1 MSRMDAEKLLQRALD
16 DANAQFR
23 DGQWEAID
31 LLVSARKKLLVVQRT
46 GWGKSSVYF
55 IATRMLRD
63 RGFGPTIIISP
74 LLALMRNQIDSAAR
88 LGIRAITM
96 NSSNSDQTTLL
107 TQSVLNNKVDC
118 LLISPE
124 RLANQDFVETV
135 LQPIAN
141 NIGLLVVDEAHC
153 ISDWGH
159 DFRPDYRRLLNV
171 LRQLPPNMPVLATT
185 ATANNRVINDVVS
198 QLGNIEVIRGSLVR
212 ESLALQNITLADQA
226 SRLAWLAATIPQIDG
241 AGIVYVLTKRDALQ
255 VRDWLISKGINAQAY
270 FSGVTHPR
278 FPDTNAYR
286 EHLEDQLLGNRLKV
300 LVATSALG
308 MGYDKPDLT
317 FVIHYQAPGSIVS
330 YYQQVG
336 RAGRGIDKSFGVLLS
351 GQEDERIHDFFR
363 RAAFPN
369 EHQVRA
375 VLNELERFDGLKLRD
390 LEQHLNLRNGIIEQV
405 LKFLSVENPSPV
417 IKDGSKWY
425 RTAVA
430 YRMDHDQIAR
440 LTAQRELEWHEFVG
454 YVQTNT
460 CLMEYL
466 RRALDD
472 PEAEPCGRCANCLGQ
487 AIFSPTVDRAI
498 TIEAAR
504 FVRQAEIAI
513 QPKKQVA
520 ANAFPQYGFR
530 GNLPP
535 NLLAAEGRILS
546 RWADAGWGG
555 LVEEGKR
562 TGDFAD
568 ELVEAMAEM
577 IQQRWRPAPPPKWV
591 CCVPSLNNPR
601 LVADFAQRLATRL
614 GLPFIPA
621 ISKVKANQPQKFQNN
636 RYFQCSNLD
645 GVFTIAPD
653 IPTTPVFLVDDVV
666 DSGWTMTVLA
676 ALLRR
681 NGCGTVYPVALA
693 SSTTSD

>member
-1 MSRMDAEKLLQRALD
+1 MSRMDAERLLQTALND
-16 DANAQFR
+16 PNAQFR

-55 IATRMLRD
+55 IATKLLRD
-63 RGFGPTIIISP
+63 RGYGLTIIISP
-74 LLALMRNQIDSAAR
+74 LLALMRNQVESAAR

-96 NSSNSDQTTLL
+96 NSSNSDQTRQLTLR
-107 TQSVLNNKVDC
+107 VLNNQVDC

-124 RLANQDFVETV
+124 RLANEDFVRTV

-159 DFRPDYRRLLNV
+159 DFRPDYRRLLSV

-185 ATANNRVINDVVS
+185 ATANDRVINDVVS
-198 QLGNIEVIRGSLVR
+198 QLGDIEVIRGTLVR
-212 ESLALQNITLADQA
+212 ESLALQNITLADQP
-226 SRLAWLAATIPQIDG
+226 SRLAWLATTIPQIEG

-255 VRDWLISKGINAQAY
+255 VRDWLISRGIDAQAY
-270 FSGVTHPR
+270 FSGVTHPQ
-278 FPDTNAYR
+278 FPDTDDYR
-286 EHLEDQLLGNRLKV
+286 EHLEDQLLSNRLKV

-317 FVIHYQAPGSIVS
+317 FVIHYQAPGSIVA

-351 GQEDERIHDFFR
+351 GKEDERIHDFFR

-369 EHQVRA
+369 EQQVRA
-375 VLNELERFDGLKLRD
+375 VLEVLERFDGLKVRD
-390 LEQHLNLRNGIIEQV
+390 LEEHLNLRKGVIDQV
-405 LKFLSVENPSPV
+405 LKFLSVENPSPI
-417 IKDGSKWY
+417 IKDGSQWF
-425 RTAVA
+425 RTPVP

-440 LTAQRELEWHEFVG
+440 LTALRELEWQEFVG
-454 YVQTNT
+454 YAQAKT

-466 RRALDD
+466 RNALDD
-472 PEAEPCGRCANCLGQ
+472 PETEPCGRCANCQGQ
-487 AIFSPTVDRAI
+487 AIFPPTVDRTLAI
-498 TIEAAR
+498 DAAR
-504 FVRQAEIAI
+504 FLRHAEIPI

-535 NLLAAEGRILS
+535 QLLAEEGRILS

-555 LVEEGKR
+555 LVEEGKHA
-562 TGDFAD
+562 GHFVD

-577 IQQRWRPAPPPKWV
+577 IQQRWRPAPPPEWV
-591 CCVPSLNNPR
+591 CCVPSLKNPR
-601 LVADFAQRLATRL
+601 LVADFAQRLAARL
-614 GLPFIPA
+614 GLPFISA
-621 ISKVKANQPQKFQNN
+621 ISKVIDNQPQKYQNN

-645 GVFTIAPD
+645 GVFAVSQG
-653 IPTTPVFLVDDVV
+653 IPSGPALLVDDVV

-681 NGCGTVYPVALA
+681 NGCGAVYPVALA

>member
-1 MSRMDAEKLLQRALD
+1 MSRKDAERLLQTALNDPRA
-16 DANAQFR
+16 AFR

-31 LLVSARKKLLVVQRT
+31 LLVTERKKLLVVQRT

-55 IATRMLRD
+55 IATRLMRD
-63 RGFGPTIIISP
+63 RGYGPTIIISP
-74 LLALMRNQIDSAAR
+74 LLALMRNQVESAAR
-88 LGIRAITM
+88 LGIRALTM
-96 NSSNSDQTTLL
+96 NSSNSNQARQH
-107 TQSVLNNKVDC
+107 TQSVLNNQVDC

-124 RLANQDFVETV
+124 RLANEDFVRTV

-159 DFRPDYRRLLNV
+159 DFRPDYRRLLSV

-185 ATANNRVINDVVS
+185 ATANNRVINDVVA
-198 QLGNIEVIRGSLVR
+198 QLGDIEVIRGTLVR
-212 ESLALQNITLADQA
+212 ESLALQNITLADQP
-226 SRLAWLAATIPQIDG
+226 SRLAWLAATIPQIEG

-255 VRDWLISKGINAQAY
+255 VRNWLISKGIDAQAY
-270 FSGVTHPR
+270 FSDVTHPD

-286 EHLEDQLLGNRLKV
+286 EHLEDQLLSNRLKV

-351 GQEDERIHDFFR
+351 GKEDERIQDFFR
-363 RAAFPN
+363 RAAFPS
-369 EHQVRA
+369 EHQVSV
-375 VLNELERFDGLKLRD
+375 VLDVLAKVEGLKARD
-390 LEQHLNLRNGIIEQV
+390 LEEHLNLRKGIIDQV
-405 LKFLSVENPSPV
+405 LKFLSVENPSPI
-417 IKDGSKWY
+417 IKNGANWF
-425 RTAVA
+425 RTPVP
-430 YRMDHDQIAR
+430 YSMDHEQIAR
-440 LTAQRELEWHEFVG
+440 LTAQREVEWQELVG
-454 YVQTNT
+454 YVQAGA

-472 PEAEPCGRCANCLGQ
+472 PDAEPCGRCANCRGQ
-487 AIFSPTVDRAI
+487 AIFSPAVDRQLAV
-498 TIEAAR
+498 EAAR
-504 FVRQAEIAI
+504 FLRHADIPI

-520 ANAFPQYGFR
+520 ANAFPKYRFS
-530 GNLPP
+530 GNFPP
-535 NLLAAEGRILS
+535 ELLAAEGRILS
-546 RWADAGWGG
+546 KWADGGWGG
-555 LVEEGKR
+555 VVEEGKH
-562 TGDFAD
+562 TGHFAD
-568 ELVEAMAEM
+568 ELVDAMIEM
-577 IQQRWRPAPPPKWV
+577 ISQRWRPAPFPEWV

-601 LVADFAQRLATRL
+601 LVDDFARRLAAKL
-614 GLPFIPA
+614 GLPFVSA
-621 ISKVKANQPQKFQNN
+621 ISKVFANQPQKFQNN
-636 RYFQCSNLD
+636 RYYQCSNLD
-645 GVFTIAPD
+645 GVFNVSPG
-653 IPTTPVFLVDDVV
+653 IPAGSVLLVDDVV

>member
-1 MSRMDAEKLLQRALD
+1 MSRTDAEKLLQQALD
-16 DANAQFR
+16 NPVAQFR

-31 LLVSARKKLLVVQRT
+31 LLVTARKKLLVVQRT

-55 IATRMLRD
+55 IATKLLRD
-63 RGFGPTIIISP
+63 RGFGLTIIISP
-74 LLALMRNQIDSAAR
+74 LLALMRNQVESAAR

-96 NSSNSDQTTLL
+96 NSSNSDQTRQL
-107 TQSVLNNKVDC
+107 TQAVLKNQVDC

-124 RLANQDFVETV
+124 RLANEDFVRTV

-141 NIGLLVVDEAHC
+141 NIGLMVVDEAHC

-159 DFRPDYRRLLNV
+159 DFRPDYRRLLSV

-185 ATANNRVINDVVS
+185 ATANDRVINDVVS
-198 QLGNIEVIRGSLVR
+198 QLGDIEVIRGTLVR
-212 ESLALQNITLADQA
+212 ESLALQNITLVDQP
-226 SRLAWLAATIPQIDG
+226 SRLAWLAATIPQIEG

-255 VRDWLISKGINAQAY
+255 VRNWLISKGIDAQAY
-270 FSGVTHPR
+270 FSGVIHPD
-278 FPDTNAYR
+278 FPDTNVYR
-286 EHLEDQLLGNRLKV
+286 EYLEDLLLSNQLKV

-336 RAGRGIDKSFGVLLS
+336 RAGRGIDKSYGVLMS
-351 GQEDERIHDFFR
+351 GKEDERIHDFFR
-363 RAAFPN
+363 RSAFPN
-369 EHQVRA
+369 EQQVKA
-375 VLNELERFDGLKLRD
+375 VLEVLERSDGLKARD
-390 LEQHLNLRNGIIEQV
+390 LEQQLNLRKGIIDQV
-405 LKFLSVENPSPV
+405 VKFLSVENPSPI
-417 IKDGSKWY
+417 IKDGSQWF
-425 RTAVA
+425 RTPVP
-430 YRMDHDQIAR
+430 YRMDHEQIAR
-440 LTAQRELEWHEFVG
+440 LTAQREVEWEEFVG
-454 YVQTNT
+454 YAEANT

-466 RRALDD
+466 RQALDD
-472 PEAEPCGRCANCLGQ
+472 PEAEPCGRCANCRGQ
-487 AIFSPTVDRAI
+487 AIFSPQVDRALAV
-498 TIEAAR
+498 EAGR
-504 FVRQAEIAI
+504 FLRHAEIAI

-520 ANAFPQYGFR
+520 ANAFPHYGFR

-535 NLLAAEGRILS
+535 GLLAAEGRILS
-546 RWADAGWGG
+546 LWADAGWGG
-555 LVEEGKR
+555 LVEEGKH
-562 TGDFAD
+562 TGHFAD
-568 ELVEAMAEM
+568 GLVEAMAEM
-577 IQQRWRPAPPPKWV
+577 IQQRWHPLPAPEWI
-591 CCVPSLNNPR
+591 CCVPSLKNPQ
-601 LVADFAQRLATRL
+601 LVADFAQRLAVRL
-614 GLPFIPA
+614 RLPFVSA

-645 GVFTIAPD
+645 GVFDVSPD
-653 IPTTPVFLVDDVV
+653 IPPGPALLVDDVV